1 MSAPEEHF
9 WVSTKTGPSTDVAPT
24 PSSAMK
30 SKFLDVNNKNFGSQV
45 ISIVV
50 AAALVVLIGVW
61 VCVWL
66 FGARRRRQRAPA
78 YDVETF
84 GTQQQVEGI
93 KGGKGG
99 GEVSLENHNDAGR
112 VALVLMA
119 GEEAPTFLAHPTP
132 YLRSSEGII
141 CTRGEESPPQQ

>member
-1 MSAPEEHF
+1 M
-9 WVSTKTGPSTDVAPT
+9 
-24 PSSAMK
+24 
-30 SKFLDVNNKNFGSQV
+30 

-66 FGARRRRQRAPA
+66 FGARRRRQTAPA
-78 YDVETF
+78 SDVETF
-84 GTQQQVEGI
+84 GAQQQVEGI
-93 KGGKGG
+93 KGGKGC

-132 YLRSSEGII
+132 YLKSSEGII
-141 CTRGEESPPQQ
+141 CTREEEFPPQQ